1 MQPLV
6 NLTKKDKPFKWT
18 EECQLAFEEL
28 KQVLISPAIMAF
40 PTDDGQFIL
49 DSDASDET
57 IGAVLMQI
65 QSGVEKVIAYGSQTL
80 SKPERNYCATD
91 RELLAVKYFME
102 YYKHYLLGRHF
113 RVRSDHEALKWLF
126 SLKEP
131 KHPNC

>member
-1 MQPLV
+1 MRECKPLV

-18 EECQLAFEEL
+18 EECQLAFEDI
-28 KQVLISPAIMAF
+28 KQVLISPDIMAF

-57 IGAVLMQI
+57 IGAVVMQI
-65 QSGVEKVIAYGSQTL
+65 QSGVEKVIAYGSRTL
-80 SKPERNYCATD
+80 GKEERNYCATD
-91 RELLAVKYFME
+91 RELLAVKYCME

-113 RVRSDHEALKWLF
+113 RVCSDHEALKWLC

-131 KHPNC
+131 KH